1 MHRNHG
7 EPEPDGRRVDDR
19 PLILMT
25 NDDGYDARGLVSMA
39 AALVDFAR
47 VVVVAPAMEQ
57 SACSHKL
64 TLHSALRLHE
74 VREGW
79 FRLDGT
85 PADCVYVGLFAGERV
100 LPRKPDLVVSGLNE
114 GLNLGLDVYYSGTVA
129 GAREAAMRGVPGLAV
144 SADPCAD
151 LDAAARIGA
160 SIARA
165 AIACAPRWSSPP
177 VLNVNVPPGSSW
189 QVCVTRPGRRVY
201 GEGVEFRRDPR
212 GREYLWIG
220 GPGVRNEGE
229 VGTDTAAFE
238 AGQVGV
244 SSLPLRPHE
253 HEPEDPASVVVR
265 QWERLEDTRRI
276 G

>member
-1 MHRNHG
+1 MRAG
-7 EPEPDGRRVDDR
+7 RSSSEGPETDGR
-19 PLILMT
+19 PLILLT
-25 NDDGYDARGLVSMA
+25 NDDGYEARGLVSMA
-39 AALVDFAR
+39 QALSKAAR
-47 VVVVAPAMEQ
+47 VVVVAPDKEQ

-64 TLHSALRLHE
+64 TLHAGLRLRE
-74 VREGW
+74 VRRDW

-85 PADCVYVGLFAGERV
+85 PADCVYVALFAGERV
-100 LPRKPDLVVSGLNE
+100 LPRRPDLVVSGLNE

-144 SADPCAD
+144 SADQHAD
-151 LDAAARIGA
+151 LEAAASLCA
-160 SIARA
+160 EVARA
-165 AIACAPRWSSPP
+165 VIACEGRWGTPP
-177 VLNVNVPPGSSW
+177 VLNVNVPPGLDW
-189 QVCVTRPGRRVY
+189 PVRVTRPGRRVY

-229 VGTDTAAFE
+229 QGTDTRAFDD
-238 AGQVGV
+238 GQVGV

-253 HEPEDPASVVVR
+253 MDGADPAAVVVAEL
-265 QWERLEDTRRI
+265 ERAKAARRK

>member
-1 MHRNHG
+1 MQRSLA
-7 EPEPDGRRVDDR
+7 EPASGGRPADDR

-25 NDDGYDARGLVSMA
+25 NDDGYDARGLVSLA
-39 AALVDFAR
+39 AALADMAR
-47 VVVVAPAMEQ
+47 VVVVAPTMEQ

-64 TLHSALRLHE
+64 TLHTGLRLHE

-85 PADCVYVGLFAGERV
+85 PADCVYVGLFAGDRV

-114 GLNLGLDVYYSGTVA
+114 GPNLGLDVYYSGTVA

-144 SADPCAD
+144 SADPRAD
-151 LDAAARIGA
+151 LDAAAKICA
-160 SIARA
+160 SIAKA
-165 AIACAPRWSSPP
+165 AIACAARWSSPP

-220 GPGVRNEGE
+220 GPGVRNEGA

-253 HEPEDPASVVVR
+253 PDPEDPAAVVVR
-265 QWERLEDTRRI
+265 QWERLDDARRI